1 MANVIWQE
9 LTSVEAEADQL
20 ISTAKQEANAYLA
33 EQRQKLAAEREE
45 MLATARKE
53 GQAEMAQK
61 VAEAE
66 AAAADLRRQ
75 TDREIKDLRSK
86 AAAKAP
92 AVVDFIKERIRG

>member
-53 GQAEMAQK
+53 GQAEMAQ
-61 VAEAE
+61 
-66 AAAADLRRQ
+66 
-75 TDREIKDLRSK
+75 SG
-86 AAAKAP
+86 
-92 AVVDFIKERIRG
+92 RG